1 MPQPVHSHYLCTRRR
16 VLAAVQMAAL
26 ALTANAV
33 HAEPG
38 VSARQL
44 LIGQSI
50 TLQDGKNEY
59 GSSVQDGIQAYLQTV
74 NTKGGVYGR
83 QVVLKTVDDD
93 NSAPKAGVNAMQL
106 VEKDKVFVLFGSV
119 EGGPSTEVAKVA
131 SEMKVPFFGPI
142 AGAPGLRKPF
152 LPMVFP
158 VRAEHR
164 EEFRALLQYTKNTG
178 GKKVAFFRSDSE
190 NGLAHLANVK
200 LLCQELGMELVA
212 DLPFKSDI
220 TDSQIAVLTQTL
232 KASEAQVVLNH
243 GGIGTYEKLIRA
255 AKSAGVRS
263 AFSGVNSGS
272 AQLAKHLGP
281 FAHGMVFSQ
290 VVPSPW
296 ERKTAITRDYQD
308 VFVKFKPGTDFSYGS
323 LEGYM
328 TAKALVSA
336 LQLAGPE
343 PTRERFIQGIYTG
356 SPININGMPAIY
368 TRDHHTGLGLVDLA
382 IVTAQGKF
390 RH

>member
-1 MPQPVHSHYLCTRRR
+1 MPQPVHSHDLCTRRR

-50 TLQDGKNEY
+50 TLQSGKNEY

-164 EEFRALLQYTKNTG
+164 EE
-178 GKKVAFFRSDSE
+178 RSPCSPK
-190 NGLAHLANVK
+190 HSR
-200 LLCQELGMELVA
+200 
-212 DLPFKSDI
+212 P
-220 TDSQIAVLTQTL
+220 
-232 KASEAQVVLNH
+232 
-243 GGIGTYEKLIRA
+243 
-255 AKSAGVRS
+255 VRRRS
-263 AFSGVNSGS
+263 C
-272 AQLAKHLGP
+272 
-281 FAHGMVFSQ
+281 
-290 VVPSPW
+290 
-296 ERKTAITRDYQD
+296 
-308 VFVKFKPGTDFSYGS
+308 
-323 LEGYM
+323 
-328 TAKALVSA
+328 
-336 LQLAGPE
+336 
-343 PTRERFIQGIYTG
+343 
-356 SPININGMPAIY
+356 
-368 TRDHHTGLGLVDLA
+368 
-382 IVTAQGKF
+382 
-390 RH
+390 